1 MKKILIIEDHP
12 IYRDGLAVLVA
23 QLFAEAQVEQAGDAA
38 MALEQLAQDDTFE
51 LVLLDLKMPGLDGS
65 TALAVLRSR
74 HPAVPVVVVSAD
86 EDAATIR
93 ACMDAGASGY
103 IPKSA
108 RREILSAAL
117 AIVADGGFYLPPALH
132 PAPAPATAPRTT
144 ASPLTA
150 REREVL
156 QGVCAGEPNKT
167 IARRLGSS
175 EATVRAHLGAVF
187 RALGVTNRT
196 QAALSAHRLGLC
208 DTTSGPSH
216 ADA

>member
-38 MALEQLAQDDTFE
+38 MALEQLAQDDTFD
-51 LVLLDLKMPGLDGS
+51 LVLLDLKMPGLDAS
-65 TALAVLRSR
+65 TALAVLCRR

-86 EDAATIR
+86 DDAATIR

-117 AIVADGGFYLPPALH
+117 AIVADGGLYLPPALH
-132 PAPAPATAPRTT
+132 PAPATAPRTT
-144 ASPLTA
+144 ASPLTV

-167 IARRLGSS
+167 IARRLGIS

-187 RALGVTNRT
+187 RALGVSNRT
-196 QAALSAHRLGLC
+196 QAALSARRLGLS
-208 DTTSGPSH
+208 DATSGPSH
-216 ADA
+216 SDA